1 MPAADYERAM
11 LKVRAH
17 VASKS
22 SHGRDEL
29 LREIARIESECE
41 LEEPDSLYDTRPRPL
56 SHPADRAEHD
66 GDGARKNGA
75 TAHDDVEPLATTALM
90 SLRDV

>member
-41 LEEPDSLYDTRPRPL
+41 LSENEGLFDARPL
-56 SHPADRAEHD
+56 PHVGGEYETTSTTKH
-66 GDGARKNGA
+66 GAA
-75 TAHDDVEPLATTALM
+75 SEAQAA
-90 SLRDV
+90 